1 MYIICSLPD
10 SGVMIIFGH
19 FVVKNLSKHMGETR

>member
-10 SGVMIIFGH
+10 SGVMAIFGP
-19 FVVKNLSKHMGETR
+19 FVIENLSKHMGETR